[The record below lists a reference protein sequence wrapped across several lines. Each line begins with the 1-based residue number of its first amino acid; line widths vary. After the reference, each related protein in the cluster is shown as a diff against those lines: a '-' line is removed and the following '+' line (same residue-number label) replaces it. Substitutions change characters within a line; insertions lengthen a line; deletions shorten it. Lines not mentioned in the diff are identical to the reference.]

1 MSGTYKMIDL
11 VGTSDQSFT
20 QAVKNAVAEASRTLT
35 GLSWFEVVESRGRI
49 KEGGITEFQVTVR
62 LAFKILR
69 GESSGGNG
77 KSVAASVAA
86 PMAGAA
92 GRKKK

>member
-49 KEGGITEFQVTVR
+49 KEGGIAEFQVTVR

-69 GESSGGNG
+69 GEAAGGNG
-77 KSVAASVAA
+77 KSAAAAVAA

-92 GRKKK
+92 GRKKR